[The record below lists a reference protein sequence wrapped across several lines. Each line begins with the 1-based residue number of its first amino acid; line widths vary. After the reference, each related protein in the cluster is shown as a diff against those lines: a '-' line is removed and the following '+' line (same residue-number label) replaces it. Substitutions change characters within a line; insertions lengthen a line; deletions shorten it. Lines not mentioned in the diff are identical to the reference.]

1 MLCQVYIY
9 LCFSL
14 LLSEIMDIIKFS
26 GGELGQ
32 RILVSWNKVGYNVY
46 VCLLGVER
54 FCVEFFVFGV

>member
-1 MLCQVYIY
+1 
-9 LCFSL
+9 
-14 LLSEIMDIIKFS
+14 MDIIKFS